1 MSEDSRD
8 GRIRWFYF
16 LGGRRE
22 DRLIEL
28 RIESSSSGEDR
39 VVVEQ
44 DDLEAL

>member
-1 MSEDSRD
+1 MVFF
-8 GRIRWFYF
+8 W
-16 LGGRRE
+16 GGRRE

-28 RIESSSSGEDR
+28 RIESSSSSSGEDR